1 MMSQNMLQ
9 WVVEHAIKEEE
20 LSSSHPLVI
29 VLLPQ
34 AQMSQLVPQR

>member
-1 MMSQNMLQ
+1 MSQNMLQ

-20 LSSSHPLVI
+20 LSGSYPLVI

-34 AQMSQLVPQR
+34 GQMSQLVPQR